1 MAIGSGRWVSV
12 TLTVLLVL
20 AVVSAAA
27 GMVLDNSYEVRVSTV
42 IEAPVDAIVPFV
54 ESPRQHSAWL
64 GWNDDAD
71 PSLRR
76 TYDGPASG
84 TGAGVRW
91 EGEGFGVGSLQITS
105 ADRESVSWQQRLPAG
120 VQSEGRVVYQP
131 LSPDRT
137 RVTYTE
143 RGTIPRPHG
152 AYFVGTVE
160 RVMTPHAERAL
171 AFLSAAAEGRPPPP
185 RQADPGSSPR

>member
-1 MAIGSGRWVSV
+1 MAIGSARFVGM

-20 AVVSAAA
+20 ALVSGAA
-27 GMVLDNSYEVRVSTV
+27 GMVLDNSYEVRASTV
-42 IEAPVDAIVPFV
+42 IEAPVDAIIPFV
-54 ESPRQHSAWL
+54 ESPRQHGAWL

-76 TYDGPASG
+76 TYEGPESG
-84 TGAGVRW
+84 AGAGVHW

-105 ADRESVSWQQRLPAG
+105 ADTEGVSWQQRLPAG
-120 VQSEGRVVYQP
+120 VQSEGRVVYRS
-131 LSPDRT
+131 LSLDRT

-171 AFLSAAAEGRPPPP
+171 AFLSAAAEGRPPPS
-185 RQADPGSSPR
+185 RQAGPGSSAH